1 MEIEVPF
8 GVESALRAA
17 ERINPRV
24 RIEMVVKAGVVKQID
39 VNDLGGITETQAI
52 TKELTKAGFRAE
64 GNRLAW
70 SPFSRS
76 R

>member
-8 GVESALRAA
+8 GVESALKAA

-24 RIEMVVKAGVVKQID
+24 RIEMVVKAGVVRQID
-39 VNDLGGITETQAI
+39 VNDLGGLTETKEI
-52 TKELTKAGFRAE
+52 TAALTKAGFRAE

-70 SPFSRS
+70 SPYSRT